1 MWNDEHDR
9 ELVERTLKGDR
20 NAFGSLVEQ
29 YQRPVYNAA
38 YKILGNPMDAED
50 AAQTA
55 FVKAFEQLGSYRPE
69 YRFFSWLY
77 RITINESLNLR
88 KARRH
93 ADDVNDV
100 EVPANQP
107 ADKSLHE
114 AELEDRVGKALM
126 YLTPEDRALIL
137 LRHYQEMSYQDL
149 AFVFEVPEK
158 TIKSR
163 LFTARTRLR
172 TECETRGI
180 RIEA

>member
-9 ELVERTLKGDR
+9 TLVERTLKGDR
-20 NAFGSLVEQ
+20 NAFGDLVNQ
-29 YQRPVYNAA
+29 YQRPLYNAA

-55 FVKAFEQLGSYRPE
+55 FVKAFEQLGSYRSE

-77 RITINESLNLR
+77 RIAVNESLNLR
-88 KARRH
+88 KTRRH

-100 EVPANQP
+100 VVAANTP
-107 ADKSLHE
+107 ADRDLHE
-114 AELEDRVGKALM
+114 SELEDRVGKALM
-126 YLTPEDRALIL
+126 LLTPEDRALIL
-137 LRHYQEMSYQDL
+137 LRHYQEMSYKDL

-172 TECETRGI
+172 TECESRGI